1 MLALTFFVISF
12 LYATVGFGG
21 GSSYLAVLAISG
33 IPFEV
38 MPKIALICNLLVVTG
53 SLYHFKKQNLLRKD
67 LILPF
72 IISSVPMAFLGGY
85 YPIKEK
91 TFLVLLSGSLIIAGL
106 RLLIIPHMKESRMP
120 KTGVAFVAGA
130 GLGLL
135 SGLVGLG
142 GGIFL
147 SPLMMNMGWGKAKEV
162 AATACMFIFVNSLAG
177 LAGQFAK
184 ETPGDITPYLT
195 LFVAVIFGG
204 QIGAR
209 LGTHPKVPQHYIQRG
224 TAVLIL
230 IISSRLL
237 LKLVSDF

>member
-1 MLALTFFVISF
+1 MLALIFFIISF

-21 GSSYLAVLAISG
+21 GSSYLAVLAIFG

-38 MPKIALICNLLVVTG
+38 IPKIALICNLLVVSG
-53 SLYHFKKQNLLRKD
+53 SLYHFKKQNLLRKE

-72 IISSVPMAFLGGY
+72 IISSVPMAFIGGY

-91 TFLVLLSGSLIIAGL
+91 TFLLLLTGSLIIACL
-106 RLLIIPHMKESRMP
+106 RLLIIPHRRDSHIP
-120 KTGVAFVAGA
+120 KTGVAVAA
-130 GLGLL
+130 GGILGLV

-147 SPLMMNMGWGKAKEV
+147 SPLMMNMGWGKAKEI
-162 AATACMFIFVNSLAG
+162 AATSCMFIFVNSLAG
-177 LAGQFAK
+177 LTGQFLK
-184 ETPGDITPYLT
+184 DSPGDITPYIAV
-195 LFVAVIFGG
+195 FFAVIVGG
-204 QIGAR
+204 QIGAK

-224 TAVLIL
+224 TALLIL

-237 LKLVSDF
+237 YKLFF